1 MHFKQRLSSQQK
13 EALQNELEK
22 TTSLAPEP
30 ASFSESSRRVW
41 LSEKLGLKS
50 SVRFLHMPMTT
61 AVNISLWS
69 ITCTQIQ
76 AWVNPHQRGNR
87 SHGKSCNKHLDT
99 EVGRST
105 APPCEDM
112 HPWTHTA
119 FTLHPAG
126 SRRAVLTRSVCGRQA
141 ACQPGEL
148 CCSMTCSAQV
158 GRASF
163 RAAQGCVTELLL
175 LSQEGTAAPSSDNGG
190 LSFRLQ
196 VQLPQMIHPEWLS
209 EQPWPS
215 RQGLTGNDLV
225 II

>member
-1 MHFKQRLSSQQK
+1 M
-13 EALQNELEK
+13 
-22 TTSLAPEP
+22 APEP

-87 SHGKSCNKHLDT
+87 SHGKSCNKHLGT
-99 EVGRST
+99 EMGRST

-112 HPWTHTA
+112 HPWTHAA

-126 SRRAVLTRSVCGRQA
+126 SRGAVLARSVCGCQA
-141 ACQPGEL
+141 GCQPGEL
-148 CCSMTCSAQV
+148 CCSMTCSTQV

-163 RAAQGCVTELLL
+163 RAAQGCATELLL
-175 LSQEGTAAPSSDNGG
+175 LSREGTAAPSSDNGG